1 MISAPQPEVGAVPP
15 FADSNGNVIKE
26 GRFPESPGDSL
37 KTATPCRFRAPVIAA
52 FAIVLFSLTGI
63 ALALWLR
70 TVFAGYPDP
79 RSWFNVFFVLFAR
92 HEVAGLSI
100 VALFYVAIAL
110 FFLRAG
116 RWGSVEASV
125 SDANAVTGQHNRNA
139 SDTPAATTSIWHI
152 ESSSLFRASVF
163 GFRAY
168 PILLAL
174 VVFAIAAI
182 GTQVVMHDYLLTGDE
197 YAADFQAKIFA
208 RGMVQARVPDA
219 YTQAVNVI
227 KPMYIAYYPSTH
239 TWNSAYLPVYAAMRA
254 LFSLVFLQSVL
265 NPFLAAVTIIAL
277 YGVARSTWPDSK
289 TNALIAVGLLAS
301 SSQFLLMSMTGYS
314 MPAHL
319 ALNTIWLWL
328 YSQPDK
334 PRFYLAPFVGVLAVA
349 LHQPTVHALFAFPF
363 LVRLLLMR
371 RWKAT
376 IFFAAVYLIG
386 CAGWFYWWILFR
398 PGTNGGEVA
407 SVFRLFSVRAPIIQ
421 SMNLWLVIGWSSLAT
436 PLLILLGLR
445 RVFTTRDQSAPT
457 VPGRRFSIG
466 HWALDVGRWTFSLN
480 RNCLLQDA
488 AFSCTLTFAFYY
500 FFYLDQA
507 HGWGYRYVYG
517 ALGCLTLVAVAGFER
532 LSILIG
538 QRRALALTTSGIA
551 LSMFIQLPLR
561 CFQAE
566 SFVRPYAQALEAF
579 RNMRADIVAFDPRD
593 AWYSA
598 DLTRNDPFLEQR
610 PIIVRLMG
618 LTPETISA
626 LQRQPKAYVVPAREM
641 ARFGLS
647 TTRPNHYGH
656 DPFML
661 GAGK

>member
-1 MISAPQPEVGAVPP
+1 MISAQQPEVGAQPA
-15 FADSNGNVIKE
+15 FAGFNGNVMKE
-26 GRFPESPGDSL
+26 GRAPERPDSL
-37 KTATPCRFRAPVIAA
+37 KTAAPCRSRAPVITA
-52 FAIVLFSLTGI
+52 FAIAIFCLTGVS
-63 ALALWLR
+63 LALWLR

-92 HEVAGLSI
+92 HEVGGLSI
-100 VALFYVAIAL
+100 VALFYVAVAL

-116 RWGSVEASV
+116 RCGSVEASG
-125 SDANAVTGQHNRNA
+125 SDANALTGQRNRNA
-139 SDTPAATTSIWHI
+139 GDAPAATASIWNL
-152 ESSSLFRASVF
+152 ESLSLFRISVF

-197 YAADFQAKIFA
+197 YAADFQSKIFA

-227 KPMYIAYYPSTH
+227 KPMYIAYYPSTR

-254 LFSLVFLQSVL
+254 LFRLVYLQSVL
-265 NPFLAAVTIIAL
+265 NPFLAAVTIVAL
-277 YGVARSTWPDSK
+277 YGLSRSIWPDSK
-289 TNALIAVGLLAS
+289 TNALISIGLLAT

-334 PRFYLAPFVGVLAVA
+334 RRFYLAPFVGVLAVA

-363 LVRLLLMR
+363 LVRLLLTR

-398 PGTNGGEVA
+398 PGTSGGQVA

-421 SMNLWLVIGWSSLAT
+421 SMNLGLLIGWSSLAT

-445 RVFTTRDQSAPT
+445 RVFTTRDQNTAVAP
-457 VPGRRFSIG
+457 RKHFSI
-466 HWALDVGRWTFSLN
+466 GRWTFPPN
-480 RNCLLQDA
+480 ENCLLQDA
-488 AFSCTLTFAFYY
+488 ALSCILTFAFYY

-507 HGWGYRYVYG
+507 HGWGYRYLYG
-517 ALGCLTLVAVAGFER
+517 ALGCFTLVAVAGFER
-532 LSILIG
+532 LAILMG
-538 QRRALALTTSGIA
+538 QRRALVFTASGIA

-566 SFVRPYAQALEAF
+566 SFVRPYARALEAL
-579 RNMRADIVAFDPRD
+579 RNMPADIVAFDPRD

-618 LTPETISA
+618 VSPEAISA
-626 LQRQPKAYVVPAREM
+626 LQRQPKAYIVPAKEL
-641 ARFGLS
+641 ARLGLS
-647 TTRPNHYGH
+647 TTRPSHYGH